1 MKALN
6 KKQWRISLALAAAL
20 VISISALAYGKYWN
34 SKSAY
39 SFETAIVARGDMS
52 NSITATGTLEATNTI
67 IVGTQVSGVVEK
79 IYVDFNA
86 IVKKGQL
93 LAELDKATLQASL
106 DYARA
111 DLLKSQSEFEYH
123 EANFKRMSEL
133 HQKDLISD
141 SEFDL
146 ATYNYKKSLAMLQS
160 SQANIKKAER
170 NLSYASIYSPID
182 GVVLNRAVEVGQT
195 VTASMNTPEL
205 FTIANDLSEMQ
216 VEANVDEADIGVVE
230 KGQSVEFTVDAF
242 PNDKF
247 DGEIAEVRLQPTETS
262 NVITYTVIVS
272 APNPELKLK
281 PGMTASITAYVEK
294 VSDVLILKGKA
305 LRFSPDRQ
313 VMMAY
318 YQTLPEASRPQR
330 AAGMKRNTENTYEQ
344 GSEKKEMD
352 NKLKRIWV
360 KNGDQIKA
368 VNIET
373 GMNDGVNIQVIS
385 GLNEGDEV
393 ITAMGSKKTA
403 EKEEKSSNPFMPKRK
418 SGK

>member
-1 MKALN
+1 MQALN
-6 KKQWRISLALAAAL
+6 KKQWRISLALTAVLA
-20 VISISALAYGKYWN
+20 ISICAVAYTKYQS

-39 SFETAIVARGDMS
+39 TFETVSVVRGDMS
-52 NSITATGTLEATNTI
+52 NSITATGTLEATNTV

-79 IYVDFNA
+79 IYVDFNS
-86 IVKKGQL
+86 VVSKGQL
-93 LAELDKATLQASL
+93 LAELDKSTLQASL

-111 DLLKSQSEFEYH
+111 DLLKSQSEFDYH
-123 EANFKRMSEL
+123 EANYKRMQEL
-133 HQKDLISD
+133 HKKDLISD

-146 ATYNYKKSLAMLQS
+146 ATYNYKKSLAMLKS

-170 NLSYASIYSPID
+170 NLSYASVYSPID

-205 FTIANDLSEMQ
+205 FTIANNLSEMQ
-216 VEANVDEADIGVVE
+216 VEANVDEADIGMVE
-230 KGQSVEFTVDAF
+230 EGQSVEFTVDAF

-247 DGEIAEVRLQPTETS
+247 EGEIAEVRLQPTESS

-294 VSDVLILKGKA
+294 VSDVLVLKGKA

-330 AAGMKRNTENTYEQ
+330 GAGSKRSPENRSEEGNQKKELTENMKRV
-344 GSEKKEMD
+344 
-352 NKLKRIWV
+352 WV
-360 KNGDQIKA
+360 KNGSQIKA
-368 VNIET
+368 ITIET
-373 GMNDGVNIQVIS
+373 GVNDGLNIQVIS

-393 ITAMGSKKTA
+393 ITAMGSKKEA
-403 EKEEKSSNPFMPKRK
+403 VEEEKSSNPFMPKRK